1 MVWIV
6 GPILA
11 IILFVFLIVLI
22 CVLRKRRQ
30 NTKRPLEAGAV
41 MTPLMSGETVDIN
54 FILICVSLKYTIMS
68 LQLIQITYE
77 NVVLDHIKWSSKIN
91 II

>member
-11 IILFVFLIVLI
+11 VILFVFLIVLI

-41 MTPLMSGETVDIN
+41 MTPLMSGKSSQPVFAAVETEIVVFVLQD
-54 FILICVSLKYTIMS
+54 FI
-68 LQLIQITYE
+68 
-77 NVVLDHIKWSSKIN
+77 
-91 II
+91 

>member
-54 FILICVSLKYTIMS
+54 FILIFVTLK
-68 LQLIQITYE
+68 
-77 NVVLDHIKWSSKIN
+77 
-91 II
+91 